1 VSHSRSY
8 RSLYLALWV
17 AYLVAASLML
27 AAPRIDVLALLML
40 TSTAILGHAFLAV
53 RAELAR
59 VRAEEVELF
68 NRLLVRT
75 VALPPAPKPTS
86 VSPVRSA
93 KTLASA

>member
-8 RSLYLALWV
+8 RSLYLALW
-17 AYLVAASLML
+17 AGYCVAAALML
-27 AAPRIDVLALLML
+27 AGPRIDVLALLML
-40 TSTAILGHAFLAV
+40 TTTAIVGHRFLAV

-75 VALPPAPKPTS
+75 VALSPEPKPTT
-86 VSPVRSA
+86 VSMVRAS
-93 KTLASA
+93 KKLASA